1 MRRAGLRR
9 AGAPLIAA
17 LLLGA
22 LPLAAQEPA
31 SPRPVPRASEA
42 LPAAEAPGLSDAAS
56 DLAGPAAA
64 LPAPA
69 APNGAADAP
78 LRLAPS
84 AAAPGADPRA
94 LAVVIVDQEALYRQ
108 SRWGM
113 RAQAELA
120 AQSRQVAADN
130 DRAFADLV
138 ADEDALTA
146 ARARLSPEE
155 FRIRATEFDERV
167 MAIRRERDEA
177 REALS
182 DTAERDRAIF
192 FQAAAPVLGRV
203 MVARGALVMLDQ
215 RMVLIAEDRVDVT
228 DDAIAALNAELG
240 DGREII
246 AAALKAQAEQERA
259 QAEAEK
265 DTAPPPETDLD
276 SAIDPGAAAGSDGA
290 AADPASTVPGDA
302 APAAAPVD
310 EVPGPASS
318 AGSDGT
324 ADPAAA
330 AATVPDD
337 AAPVD
342 EAPGTA
348 SSAVPAPGA
357 AGSDASDP
365 APSPPEDAAADAAPD
380 LDASSAPG
388 AEAVSA
394 PPSADSGPPREPGE
408 AE

>member
-9 AGAPLIAA
+9 AGAPLVAA

-42 LPAAEAPGLSDAAS
+42 PPAAEAPGLSDAAS

-64 LPAPA
+64 APAPA
-69 APNGAADAP
+69 APNGAADTP
-78 LRLAPS
+78 LRLAPTP
-84 AAAPGADPRA
+84 AAPGQDPLA

-265 DTAPPPETDLD
+265 DAALPPETDLD
-276 SAIDPGAAAGSDGA
+276 SAIDPGAG
-290 AADPASTVPGDA
+290 
-302 APAAAPVD
+302 
-310 EVPGPASS
+310 

-342 EAPGTA
+342 AASGTA
-348 SSAVPAPGA
+348 SSAVPAPDA

-365 APSPPEDAAADAAPD
+365 APSPPEDAATDAAPD

-388 AEAVSA
+388 ADTVSA
-394 PPSADSGPPREPGE
+394 PPPAGPGQSSEPSE

>member
-9 AGAPLIAA
+9 AGAPLVAA

-22 LPLAAQEPA
+22 LPLAAQGPA
-31 SPRPVPRASEA
+31 SPRPVPRASES

-155 FRIRATEFDERV
+155 FRIRAAEFDERV

-265 DTAPPPETDLD
+265 DTTPAGSETDLD
-276 SAIDPGAAAGSDGA
+276 SATGRDTAAGSDGA
-290 AADPASTVPGDA
+290 AADPGSATAPEDA
-302 APAAAPVD
+302 APAAALD
-310 EVPGPASS
+310 
-318 AGSDGT
+318 
-324 ADPAAA
+324 
-330 AATVPDD
+330 
-337 AAPVD
+337 D
-342 EAPGTA
+342 EASGPTP
-348 SSAVPAPGA
+348 SVVPAPGA
-357 AGSDASDP
+357 TGSDASDL
-365 APSPPEDAAADAAPD
+365 APLPEDAATDAPD

-388 AEAVSA
+388 AEAAPA
-394 PPSADSGPPREPGE
+394 PPSAGSGPPSGPGE

>member
-9 AGAPLIAA
+9 AGAPLVAA
-17 LLLGA
+17 LLLAA

-31 SPRPVPRASEA
+31 SPRPVPRASDA
-42 LPAAEAPGLSDAAS
+42 PPAAEAPGLSDAAS

-64 LPAPA
+64 APAPA
-69 APNGAADAP
+69 APNGAADTP
-78 LRLAPS
+78 LRLAPTP
-84 AAAPGADPRA
+84 AAPGQDPLA

-155 FRIRATEFDERV
+155 FRIRAAEFDERV

-290 AADPASTVPGDA
+290 AAVPGSATVPVPDDA

-310 EVPGPASS
+310 AASE
-318 AGSDGT
+318 
-324 ADPAAA
+324 P
-330 AATVPDD
+330 
-337 AAPVD
+337 
-342 EAPGTA
+342 A

-357 AGSDASDP
+357 VGSETSDP
-365 APSPPEDAAADAAPD
+365 APSPPEAAATDAAPD

-388 AEAVSA
+388 ADTVSGS
-394 PPSADSGPPREPGE
+394 PSADSGPPSGPGE

>member
-1 MRRAGLRR
+1 MRGAGLRR

-17 LLLGA
+17 LLLA
-22 LPLAAQEPA
+22 ASPLAAQEPA
-31 SPRPVPRASEA
+31 STRPVPRAETP
-42 LPAAEAPGLSDAAS
+42 PATDARGLSDAAN
-56 DLAGPAAA
+56 DLAGPAANP
-64 LPAPA
+64 PAPVV
-69 APNGAADAP
+69 PNGAAGTP
-78 LRLAPS
+78 LRLAPTP
-84 AAAPGADPRA
+84 AAPGQDPLALA

-182 DTAERDRAIF
+182 ETAERDRAIF

-203 MVARGALVMLDQ
+203 MLARGALVMLDQ
-215 RMVLIAEDRVDVT
+215 RMVLIADDRVDVT

-259 QAEAEK
+259 QAEAK
-265 DTAPPPETDLD
+265 DTAPPQPETDLD
-276 SAIDPGAAAGSDGA
+276 SATGSDPAAGTGGS
-290 AADPASTVPGDA
+290 AADPD
-302 APAAAPVD
+302 
-310 EVPGPASS
+310 S
-318 AGSDGT
+318 AL
-324 ADPAAA
+324 
-330 AATVPDD
+330 PDD
-337 AAPVD
+337 AVRPAVPVD
-342 EAPGTA
+342 EAPE
-348 SSAVPAPGA
+348 
-357 AGSDASDP
+357 P
-365 APSPPEDAAADAAPD
+365 APSIEPAPPPDAGQP
-380 LDASSAPG
+380 SESRG
-388 AEAVSA
+388 AE
-394 PPSADSGPPREPGE
+394 
-408 AE
+408 